1 MSKKL
6 KITLISLA
14 SLAILAVA
22 ALMGISAYISSH
34 ADEYKHYLTE
44 VVERETGMKLRLAGP
59 VSVSVL
65 PWIGIEAEDVLIENS
80 AEFKSFG
87 ENLLTVDKAGVELAI
102 FPLLSGRIEVGD
114 IRVEGLKLGLVLDK
128 SGNANWNF
136 GPGSGKSVGE
146 KTQPPAKEGSSEADG
161 VVVEEPEASVAWG
174 IDSVSMSN
182 SKISYINEAGN
193 KKYRFENI
201 SLETGSLG
209 IGQDVSLQFAGD
221 VSASFPEF
229 EGSVKLNSEFNFKDS
244 RNIEI
249 SSLEGKVVSRKGV
262 LGESEAD
269 ISLNLAAL
277 DGSLIKIGQFA
288 LDAAETSVTLS
299 GEGNVD
305 NFTFTGPLEIKSK
318 PRRILEI
325 AGVAPKLGSDSALGE
340 LSLNAQLSSVKEKET
355 RVGNIDARLD
365 KTGIKGELLVRTGE
379 NVKISGW
386 LGMDNIILDDYL
398 PADSAEASKS
408 AGGSGS
414 GQASGSGSAK
424 GGEKD
429 GGKYTP
435 PTLGLDLDL
444 NIESLAV
451 KGMSFRNIKTKVKGE
466 ESVYSLNPLG
476 FDFASARW
484 SSAVSANMKQAEPSY
499 RLGLEAGGVSIEELL
514 TALTGKAQISGK
526 ADVKAN
532 VAASGSGDAIMKS
545 LGGNASVSA
554 QGNLNSLKLP
564 SINLTAAPGVSPM
577 DTVTAKLNNFS
588 ASFNG
593 SGGVFT
599 NNDMVFDTFVGRG
612 KGSGTI
618 NLGEE
623 NLNYLV
629 TVETKRLNLPVRIF
643 GPFSNLSYMLD
654 AEAMLSDPGNL
665 RKGTEKLIDKHGKD
679 LGDAIEK
686 GLGKLFGK

>member
-6 KITLISLA
+6 KKTLILLTSLG
-14 SLAILAVA
+14 ILAVA
-22 ALMGISAYISSH
+22 TLIGISAYISSH

-44 VVERETGMKLRLAGP
+44 MVERETGMKLRFAGP

-65 PWIGIEAEDVLIENS
+65 PWIGIEAEDVLIENP

-102 FPLLSGRIEVGD
+102 LPLLSGRIEFGD

-136 GPGSGKSVGE
+136 GSGSGKSVGGE
-146 KTQPPAKEGSSEADG
+146 AQAPAMEGSSGAGG
-161 VVVEEPEASVAWG
+161 VVVEEPEASVSWEIG
-174 IDSVSMSN
+174 SVSMSN
-182 SKISYINEAGN
+182 SNISYIDEAGN

-201 SLETGSLG
+201 SLETGGLG
-209 IGQDVSLQFAGD
+209 IGQDVSLRFAGD
-221 VSASFPEF
+221 VSASSPEF
-229 EGSVKLNSEFNFKDS
+229 EGGVKLNSEFNFKDS

-249 SSLEGKVVSRKGV
+249 SSLEGKVVSRKGL

-269 ISLNLAAL
+269 ISLNLAL
-277 DGSLIKIGQFA
+277 DGSLIKIGRFA

-305 NFTFTGPLEIKSK
+305 NFTFTGPLKIKSK
-318 PRRILEI
+318 PRRVLEI

-340 LSLNAQLSSVKEKET
+340 FSLNAQLSSVGEKET
-355 RVGNIDARLD
+355 KIGNIDARLD
-365 KTGIKGELLVRTGE
+365 KTGIKGELLARTGE

-386 LGMDNIILDDYL
+386 LGMDNITLDDYL
-398 PADSAEASKS
+398 PANSAEASKS

-414 GQASGSGSAK
+414 GQAPGSGSAK

-451 KGMSFRNIKTKVKGE
+451 KGMSFRNIKTKLKGE

-499 RLGLEAGGVSIEELL
+499 RLGIEAGGVSIEELL

-532 VAASGSGDAIMKS
+532 VAASGSGDAIMRS

-564 SINLTAAPGVSPM
+564 PINLTAAPEVSPT

-588 ASFNG
+588 ASLNG

-599 NNDMVFDTFVGRG
+599 NNDMVFDTSAGRG
-612 KGSGTI
+612 RGSGTI

-629 TVETKRLNLPVRIF
+629 TVETKRVNLPVRIF

-654 AEAMLSDPGNL
+654 AEAMLSDPENL
-665 RKGTEKLIDKHGKD
+665 RKGTERLIDKHGKD

>member
-6 KITLISLA
+6 KKILILLA
-14 SLAILAVA
+14 SLGMLAAA
-22 ALMGISAYISSH
+22 ALIGISAYISSH

-44 VVERETGMKLRLAGP
+44 ALERETGMKLRLSGP

-65 PWIGIEAEDVLIENS
+65 PWVGIKAEDVLIENP

-87 ENLLTVDKAGVELAI
+87 ENLLTIDKAGVELAI
-102 FPLLSGRIEVGD
+102 LPLLSGRIEIGD
-114 IRVEGLKLGLVLDK
+114 IRVDGLKLGLVLDK

-136 GPGSGKSVGE
+136 GSGSGKSVGGE
-146 KTQPPAKEGSSEADG
+146 AQASAMEGSSGAGG
-161 VVVEEPEASVAWG
+161 VVVEEPEASVSWG
-174 IDSVSMSN
+174 IGSVSMSN
-182 SKISYINEAGN
+182 SKISYIDEAGN

-229 EGSVKLNSEFNFKDS
+229 EGSVKLSSEFNFKDS

-249 SSLEGKVVSRKGV
+249 SSLEGKVVSRKGI
-262 LGESEAD
+262 LGESEAG
-269 ISLNLAAL
+269 INLNLAL
-277 DGSLIKIGQFA
+277 NGSLIKIGQFA
-288 LDAAETSVTLS
+288 LDAAETSVILS

-305 NFTFTGPLEIKSK
+305 NFTFTGPLKIKSK
-318 PRRILEI
+318 PRRVLEI

-340 LSLNAQLSSVKEKET
+340 FSLNAQLSSVKEKET
-355 RVGNIDARLD
+355 RIGNIDARLD
-365 KTGIKGELLVRTGE
+365 KTGIKGELLVRTGG

-386 LGMDNIILDDYL
+386 LGMGNINLDDYL
-398 PADSAEASKS
+398 PAKSAEASKS
-408 AGGSGS
+408 AEGSGS
-414 GQASGSGSAK
+414 GHAPGSGSAK

-444 NIESLAV
+444 KIEGLAV
-451 KGMSFRNIKTKVKGE
+451 KGMSFKNIKTKVKGE
-466 ESVYSLNPLG
+466 EAVYSLNPLG

-499 RLGLEAGGVSIEELL
+499 RLGIEARGVSIEELL

-532 VAASGSGDAIMKS
+532 VTANGPGNAIMRS

-564 SINLTAAPGVSPM
+564 PINLAAAPEVSHA
-577 DTVTAKLNNFS
+577 DTVTAKLHNFS

-599 NNDMVFDTFVGRG
+599 NNDMVFDTSAGRG

-629 TVETKRLNLPVRIF
+629 TVETKRVNLPVRIF
-643 GPFSNLSYMLD
+643 GPFSHLSYMLD
-654 AEAMLSDPGNL
+654 AQAMLSDPENL
-665 RKGTEKLIDKHGKD
+665 RKGTERLIDKHGKG

>member
-6 KITLISLA
+6 KKILILLA
-14 SLAILAVA
+14 SLGILAVA
-22 ALMGISAYISSH
+22 TLIGISAYISSH
-34 ADEYKHYLTE
+34 ADDYKHYLTE
-44 VVERETGMKLRLAGP
+44 ALERETGMKLRFAGP

-65 PWIGIEAEDVLIENS
+65 PWIGIEAEDVFIENP

-87 ENLLTVDKAGVELAI
+87 ENFLTVDKAGVELAI

-114 IRVEGLKLGLVLDK
+114 IRVEGLKLGLVVDK

-136 GPGSGKSVGE
+136 GPGSGNTVEGE
-146 KTQPPAKEGSSEADG
+146 TQAPAVEGGSGAGG
-161 VVVEEPEASVAWG
+161 VVVEEPEASVSWAIG
-174 IDSVSMSN
+174 SVSMSN
-182 SKISYINEAGN
+182 TNISYIDEAGN

-209 IGQDVSLQFAGD
+209 IGQDVSLQLASD
-221 VSASFPEF
+221 VSASSPEF

-249 SSLEGKVVSRKGV
+249 SGLEGKVVSRKGV

-269 ISLNLAAL
+269 ISMNLAL
-277 DGSLIKIGQFA
+277 DGSLIKIGRFA

-340 LSLNAQLSSVKEKET
+340 FSLNAQLSSVKEKET

-365 KTGIKGELLVRTGE
+365 KTGIKGELLARTGE

-386 LGMDNIILDDYL
+386 LGMDNITLDDYL

-414 GQASGSGSAK
+414 GQAPESGSAK

-451 KGMSFRNIKTKVKGE
+451 KGMSFKNIKTKVKGE

-599 NNDMVFDTFVGRG
+599 NNDMVFDTSVGRG
-612 KGSGTI
+612 RGSGTI

-629 TVETKRLNLPVRIF
+629 TVETKTVNLPIRVS

-654 AEAMLSDPGNL
+654 AEAMLSDPENL
-665 RKGTEKLIDKHGKD
+665 RKGTERLIDKHGQD